1 VEEIIDIEAL
11 KAGREDAF
19 RVLVN
24 TFQDRV
30 FNTCL
35 GFLENREEAEDAA
48 QETFM
53 EVYRSLRNFREEA
66 KLSTWIYRI
75 AVSKSLL
82 AIRRKRRKK
91 RFALFVSQRDDGG
104 IEEAPDNAT
113 AANHPLAQLENK
125 EDAEILYA
133 AMGKLAESQRIAFT
147 LNKIEG
153 LRYEEIAEVMNV
165 SLSSVESLVHRA
177 KMNLQKRLYAY
188 YKNERNLSRTSANVQ
203 GTTV

>member
-1 VEEIIDIEAL
+1 MEESIDIEAL
-11 KAGREDAF
+11 KAGGEDAF
-19 RVLVN
+19 RVMVN

-82 AIRRKRRKK
+82 AIRKKRRKK
-91 RFALFVSQRDDGG
+91 RFALFVRQPDEGG
-104 IEEAPDNAT
+104 IMESPGNMDAT
-113 AANHPLAQLENK
+113 NHPLAQLENN
-125 EDAEILYA
+125 ERAEILYM
-133 AMGKLAESQRIAFT
+133 AMGKLAESQRVAFT

-153 LRYEEIAEVMNV
+153 LRYKEIAEVMNV

-177 KMNLQKRLYAY
+177 KINLQKRLYAY
-188 YKNERNLSRTSANVQ
+188 YKNERGSGRNTADGK